1 MPSGPITLYE
11 LPPSPNTMKVRIAL
25 RYKDVPF
32 QSVVVDPA
40 DRAKVLEISG
50 QPLTPVLVHGDTVI
64 YDSSAILRYL
74 DANVKQGPRLFS
86 ANRDAMKAIEG
97 WEQFRR
103 QVLGASLGIAFGQFF
118 SGKVDAEAME
128 RANNQMDE
136 ATARIET
143 RLAEGDWLV
152 GDTMTAA
159 DILCATV
166 VYYWC
171 VPESAAPAGS
181 IAAYFRQHLALP
193 PRRERT
199 RDWVKRVMAHHR

>member
-40 DRAKVLEISG
+40 DRAKVVEISG

-74 DANVKQGPRLFS
+74 DANLKQGPRLFS
-86 ANRDAMKAIEG
+86 ADRVAIKAIEG

-103 QVLGASLGIAFGQFF
+103 QVLGSALGVAFGQFF
-118 SGKVDAEAME
+118 SGKVDADAIE
-128 RANNQMDE
+128 RANSQMDE

-143 RLAEGDWLV
+143 HLAEGDWLV
-152 GDTMTAA
+152 GEAMTAA

-181 IAAYFRQHLALP
+181 IAAFFRQHLALP

-199 RDWVKRVMAHHR
+199 QDWVKRVMVHHR